1 MEYWKVVLSNYL
13 HSEETLWLMNLKSDA
28 AQSFQGDFWRNRLIT
43 LFWCSTEIGKYAQQ
57 LFLCNSNIFIWGLA
71 AHIVQTLAADLS
83 PLFEANL
90 TNSFFLQIPIWG
102 IWGHYCK
109 QSKQIFEIKYTWILL
124 VSDTDAVGILPVY
137 HSSQQKDTSHF
148 TSFLVV
154 SFLLFYSF
162 SSFVSSV
169 LSLLL
174 LVLWLLRPW

>member
-1 MEYWKVVLSNYL
+1 M
-13 HSEETLWLMNLKSDA
+13 
-28 AQSFQGDFWRNRLIT
+28 QRGDFWRNRLIT

-57 LFLCNSNIFIWGLA
+57 LFLCNSNIFIWGLTV
-71 AHIVQTLAADLS
+71 HIVQTLAADLS

-102 IWGHYCK
+102 IWGHNCK
-109 QSKQIFEIKYTWILL
+109 QSKQIFEIKHTWILL

-148 TSFLVV
+148 TSFLVL

-162 SSFVSSV
+162 FSLCL
-169 LSLLL
+169 LSCHYSCWFYGCCGHGSHDT
-174 LVLWLLRPW
+174 VVMVVMSCICGMTHDHW